1 MNRKIAFI
9 SDNYYH
15 IYNRGVEKRKI
26 FLGEKDYRRFLIL
39 LYICNGFDAVNI
51 RDNLPKDHISRGRNE
66 TLVDIGAYCLMP
78 NHFHLLIKE
87 KGENGITNFMRKL
100 GTAYVMYFNK
110 KNKRNGGL
118 FQGKFGAQLLNND
131 NYLKYIFA
139 YIHLNPIKLIE
150 PEWKEKGVASINKA
164 KNFLD
169 HYIWSS
175 YSAYVRKKQNDP
187 ILNKKA
193 FPEYFENAKEFKD
206 FIDDWLK
213 YKEDVR

>member
-9 SDNYYH
+9 PDNYYH

-26 FLGEKDYRRFLIL
+26 FLEEKDYRRFLIL
-39 LYICNGFDAVNI
+39 LSICNGFDAVNI
-51 RDNLPKDHISRGRNE
+51 RDNPPEDQIPRKRKE

-78 NHFHLLIKE
+78 NHFHLLIRE
-87 KGENGITNFMRKL
+87 KSESGITNFMRKL
-100 GTAYVMYFNK
+100 GTAYAMYFNK

-139 YIHLNPIKLIE
+139 YVHLNPIKLIE
-150 PEWKEKGVASINKA
+150 PEWKEKGVANINKA
-164 KNFLD
+164 KDFLD
-169 HYIWSS
+169 NYIWSS
-175 YSAYVRKKQNDP
+175 YSAYMRKKQNDP

-206 FIDDWLK
+206 FIDDWLQ